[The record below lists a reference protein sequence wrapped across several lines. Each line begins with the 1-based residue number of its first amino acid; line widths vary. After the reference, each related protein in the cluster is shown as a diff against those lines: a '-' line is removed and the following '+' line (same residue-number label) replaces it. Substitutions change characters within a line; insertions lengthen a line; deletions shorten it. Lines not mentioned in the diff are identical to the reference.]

1 MKVKKHTLSGDP
13 QITCRTHGLGA
24 LGINDDPLSGMV
36 SPAKATASSAT
47 PARLAHNELAGFHSK
62 EAFATTRV
70 IPLTLEGGGKN
81 GTLVHGIGR
90 SAVFFSS
97 PATAEDIAII
107 KTWSQ
112 GSVSIKRAGQLLP
125 AQLSDNLEAGD
136 ILITAKDSRIG
147 VIFHDGSVLTLE
159 QNSLLRITAFEFKPI
174 ENKFRFNLN
183 LSKGATLF
191 ESGKIGTLAPDKFS
205 LDVPGGS
212 IGIRGTKFLVEVR

>member
-1 MKVKKHTLSGDP
+1 MARWFMVLV
-13 QITCRTHGLGA
+13 GL
-24 LGINDDPLSGMV
+24 L
-36 SPAKATASSAT
+36 
-47 PARLAHNELAGFHSK
+47 
-62 EAFATTRV
+62 
-70 IPLTLEGGGKN
+70 
-81 GTLVHGIGR
+81 
-90 SAVFFSS
+90 FFSS

-107 KTWSQ
+107 KHVQ

-174 ENKFRFNLN
+174 ENKFKFNLN